1 MKKIAMLVLAALAV
15 SAVCYAAPAPKKAKK
30 GKKVTL
36 TIDFSQKP
44 FKEISSNA
52 KKPVITAEEAN
63 VYTVTDAK
71 GKKEY
76 PIEIFNDKGGYF
88 YTKVGDTFGLM
99 FNHGADSKAKAW
111 IKTPAIKGKTL
122 KSIEF
127 VLLNKFAKTFVI
139 SSTPSQ
145 KGDQVKKGK
154 YYEGNVEHSVS
165 LLSPQPETSYY
176 IFSGDRNLTFQQ
188 IVLHYE

>member
-88 YTKVGDTFGLM
+88 YVKVGDTFGLM
-99 FNHGADSKAKAW
+99 FNYGVDKAKAW

-139 SSTPSQ
+139 SSTPSN
-145 KGDQVKKGK
+145 KGDQLKRGK
-154 YYEGNVEHSVS
+154 YEGNVEHSVS

-176 IFSGDRNLTFQQ
+176 IFSGDRNLNFEKL
-188 IVLHYE
+188 ILHYE